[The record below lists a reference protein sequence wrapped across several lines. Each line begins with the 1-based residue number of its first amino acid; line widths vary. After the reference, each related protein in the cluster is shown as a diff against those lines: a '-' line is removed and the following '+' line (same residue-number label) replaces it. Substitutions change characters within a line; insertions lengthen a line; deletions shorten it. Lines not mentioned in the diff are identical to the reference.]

1 MWPKFCHCIFL
12 SIKEIHIKVLGNS
25 FFQKYKRIE
34 ISHRKI
40 STETISE
47 ISMQRC
53 TFVQK
58 EINLKYLISL

>member
-1 MWPKFCHCIFL
+1 M
-12 SIKEIHIKVLGNS
+12 LGNS

-40 STETISE
+40 STETIFE

-58 EINLKYLISL
+58 EINLKYLTNKSLTVIIVNILKNECSKN